1 MQFQADILDAEVVRP
16 ECVESTAL
24 GAAYLAGL
32 AVGLW
37 ENTDDILKNRGAE
50 QVFSVKMEPAVREQ
64 KVRDWRRAV
73 KRSFAWA
80 QEDGE

>member
-32 AVGLW
+32 AALFW
-37 ENTDDILKNRGAE
+37 ENTDDIKKSRGAE
-50 QVFSVKMEPAVREQ
+50 QVFSVKMESALRDQ